1 VQNTCGLQAWSVP
14 EKHSEVSR
22 VVGNRIKIL
31 RTDMQIS
38 QTDLADMALVHVANL
53 GKIER
58 GLTNPSLATL
68 ARIATALDTRL
79 STLVADVLPEH
90 LPESD
95 RQITAADLLRARS
108 DQRNSRSANER

>member
-1 VQNTCGLQAWSVP
+1 M
-14 EKHSEVSR
+14 
-22 VVGNRIKIL
+22 GNRIKIL
-31 RTDMQIS
+31 RTEMQIS

-79 STLVADVLPEH
+79 STLVEDVLPEH